1 MKERGSGYTRPDAF
15 EHYLNRARTAAERGT
30 CLRRRV
36 GAVII
41 KDGVEISSGY
51 VGSARGEEHCIETGR
66 CLRYELGIPS
76 GQRYEL
82 CRSVHAEQ
90 NALINAARTGVS
102 TVGGEMFI
110 SSEKLEG
117 RYRRSGQKATE
128 LYGPCTM
135 CAKQLINAGIVAV
148 HMREERGEKV
158 RTYDPDDLRQI
169 LRDHE
174 EAIARQ
180 VHQAQP
186 PARSVQPGEDTQKEK
201 RDPSRRSAP
210 GPGGML

>member
-1 MKERGSGYTRPDAF
+1 MKERGSGDTRPDAF
-15 EHYLNRARTAAERGT
+15 QHHLNRARTAAERGT

-51 VGSARGEEHCIETGR
+51 VGSPRGEEHCIDTGQ
-66 CLRYELGIPS
+66 CLRFELGIPS

-117 RYRRSGQKATE
+117 RYRKGGQTGTK
-128 LYGPCTM
+128 LYGPCIM

-148 HMREERGEKV
+148 HMREERDGMV
-158 RTYDPDDLRQI
+158 RTYNVDDLRQI

-174 EAIARQ
+174 EMIERQ
-180 VHQAQP
+180 VLQAQL
-186 PARSVQPGEDTQKEK
+186 PAMPAQLAEDAGKEGLGAG
-201 RDPSRRSAP
+201 DSAAL
-210 GPGGML
+210 GSGAGL